1 MTDISI
7 RELKARTSAVM
18 RAVQLNRS
26 PFRVTCRGKAVGLIM
41 PVEQALPAPDAQARA
56 WAQFFTAAEEVS
68 RRWES
73 PLTATELLAEQRR

>member
-18 RAVQLNRS
+18 RDVQRNKS

-41 PVEQALPAPDAQARA
+41 PVEQALPGPDAKARA
-56 WAQFFTAAEEVS
+56 WAQFFTAAEDVGK
-68 RRWES
+68 RWKS
-73 PLTATELLAEQRR
+73 PLTAAEVLADMRR